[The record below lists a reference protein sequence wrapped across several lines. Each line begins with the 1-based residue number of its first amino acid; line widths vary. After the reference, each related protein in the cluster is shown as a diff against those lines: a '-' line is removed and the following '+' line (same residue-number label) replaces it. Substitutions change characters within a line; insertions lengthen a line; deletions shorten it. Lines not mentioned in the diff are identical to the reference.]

1 MSTLSKMSAFDSI
14 RVKVHEDGD
23 VELTKVN
30 EANILSDALYFGISE
45 IADGG
50 LWTLNLS
57 PMVVNLT
64 GLKKP

>member
-30 EANILSDALYFGISE
+30 EANILSDAFYFGISE

-50 LWTLNLS
+50 S
-57 PMVVNLT
+57 
-64 GLKKP
+64 GL